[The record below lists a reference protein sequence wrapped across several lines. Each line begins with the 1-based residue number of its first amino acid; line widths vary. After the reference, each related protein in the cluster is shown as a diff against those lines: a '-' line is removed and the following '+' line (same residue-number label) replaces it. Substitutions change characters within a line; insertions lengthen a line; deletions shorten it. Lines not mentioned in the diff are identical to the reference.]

1 MADLTIETRT
11 GGALP
16 VVDMTGEI
24 DVYQAPRL
32 RERLEA
38 LLDSGESRLVLNLG
52 AVSYIDSTGLG
63 TLVAV
68 RKRALS
74 SGGEVRLL
82 CPNPSIR
89 RVFEITGLL
98 SVFPIFEH
106 EAAALAESG
115 STAAS

>member
-1 MADLTIETRT
+1 MADLTIDLRT

-16 VVDMTGEI
+16 VLDVAGEI

-32 RERLEA
+32 RERLDA
-38 LLDSGESRLVLNLG
+38 LLDAGTSRLAVNLSS
-52 AVSYIDSTGLG
+52 VTYIDSTGLG

-68 RKRALS
+68 RKRALAA
-74 SGGEVRLL
+74 GGELRLI

-98 SVFPIFEH
+98 PVFPFFDRE
-106 EAAALAESG
+106 ESALSAPSAAP
-115 STAAS
+115 